1 MSLTSD
7 RMAAIAAPYA
17 TVSDRI
23 RALAAAGAPRADI
36 ARFLG
41 KRYQHV
47 RNVLEADAQRGYT
60 LGRVE
65 LGGGLKEESSHFGRE
80 DEDALVERRGSGGF
94 WLTVRPDGSVYLPR
108 EVAEALGGSPGRRVF
123 ANLADG
129 ELTVISAERAMEQ
142 ARALVRKHIPA
153 GGDLVESFLAERP
166 GMWSRD
172 RQHGR

>member
-1 MSLTSD
+1 MPLD
-7 RMAAIAAPYA
+7 RDRLEALVRPHS
-17 TVSDRI
+17 TVAGKI
-23 RALAAAGAPRADI
+23 RALAAEGVPRADI

-65 LGGGLKEESSHFGRE
+65 LGGLKEESSHFGRE
-80 DEDALVERRGSGGF
+80 DEDALVERRGSGAF

-142 ARALVRKHIPA
+142 ARALVRKHVPA

-166 GMWSRD
+166 AMWSRD